1 MATKWKPIDDKDN
14 TQERKL
20 VYEMANRWQ
29 DDTLLPMIIWI
40 DETQSYL
47 DGHHGKRIMF
57 QLDTSGRLKKGSENL
72 GSMDLNGKIHNPKS
86 PTKLR
91 GLSAKDLDQ
100 LRNFVLNN
108 KYALEHIAD
117 MDIHIGQ
124 IWSDIIKGGEPASF
138 EEIQKLNLKVDELIE
153 RNNSLD

>member
-47 DGHHGKRIMF
+47 DGHHGKRIKF
-57 QLDTSGRLKKGSENL
+57 QLDTSWRLKKGSENL

>member
-1 MATKWKPIDDKDN
+1 MATKWRPIDEDKDN
-14 TQERKL
+14 AQGKNL

-47 DGHHGKRIMF
+47 DGHHGKRVKF
-57 QLDTSGRLKKGSENL
+57 QLDTSEKLKKGRENL

-91 GLSAKDLDQ
+91 GLSESDLNQ

-153 RNNSLD
+153 RNKEK

>member
-1 MATKWKPIDDKDN
+1 MDIRESESSSNWTHQGN
-14 TQERKL
+14 
-20 VYEMANRWQ
+20 
-29 DDTLLPMIIWI
+29 
-40 DETQSYL
+40 S
-47 DGHHGKRIMF
+47 KR
-57 QLDTSGRLKKGSENL
+57 GRENL
-72 GSMDLNGKIHNPKS
+72 GSMDLNGRIHSSKS
-86 PTKLR
+86 IAKLR
-91 GLSAKDLDQ
+91 GLSANDLNQ

>member
-1 MATKWKPIDDKDN
+1 MENWVPMDEAT
-14 TQERKL
+14 L
-20 VYEMANRWQ
+20 VCEMANRWQ

-47 DGHHGKRIMF
+47 DGHRGKQVKF
-57 QLDTSGRLKKGSENL
+57 QLDTSGKLKKGRENL

-86 PTKLR
+86 PTRLR
-91 GLSAKDLDQ
+91 GLSASDLNQ

-153 RNNSLD
+153 RNKEA